1 MINQVTLLGRVGKD
15 PEIRYTKDNQAVA
28 MFSIATSEK
37 WKDKD
42 GKTQENTTWHNV
54 KAWEQKA
61 ELVEKYVKK
70 GDLLFVQGRIEY
82 TENNGKYY
90 TAIVIH
96 NMQFLSSKGG
106 SQSQVSNKD
115 KPIPQPPQKRTT
127 PPETTQSGDDLGD
140 DDIPF

>member
-28 MFSIATSEK
+28 MFSIATNEMG
-37 WKDKD
+37 KDKPA
-42 GKTQENTTWHNV
+42 TWHNV
-54 KAWEQKA
+54 QAWEGKA

-70 GDLLFVQGRIEY
+70 GDLLYIQGKIKY
-82 TENNGKYY
+82 TEKDGKYY

-96 NMQFLSSKGG
+96 TMQFLSSKGEK
-106 SQSQVSNKD
+106 QSSASNKD
-115 KPIPQPPQKRTT
+115 KPVPKPPTGQK
-127 PPETTQSGDDLGD
+127 PPAMQETAKTDDLGD

>member
-15 PEIRYTKDNQAVA
+15 PEIHYTNNNKAVA
-28 MFSIATSEK
+28 MFSIATNELG
-37 WKDKD
+37 KDK
-42 GKTQENTTWHNV
+42 TTWHNV

-82 TENNGKYY
+82 TEKDGKHY
-90 TAIVIH
+90 TAVVIQ

-106 SQSQVSNKD
+106 NHKE
-115 KPIPQPPQKRTT
+115 PPLPPTGQNRQ
-127 PPETTQSGDDLGD
+127 PETAKSDDLGD